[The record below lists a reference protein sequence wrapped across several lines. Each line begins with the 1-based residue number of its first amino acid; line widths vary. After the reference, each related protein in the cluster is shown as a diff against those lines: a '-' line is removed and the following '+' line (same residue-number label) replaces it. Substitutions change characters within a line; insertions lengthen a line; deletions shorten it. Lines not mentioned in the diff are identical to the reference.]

1 MVTPRTAAGPAVLL
15 VVVGLACQEVGAALA
30 VALFPEVGPLG
41 MVMLRLVFS
50 AILLLLIARPRV
62 RGHSRSGWLAVLAF
76 GVVLALM
83 NGLFYL
89 ALARLPLG
97 VTVTIEVLG
106 PLVLSIVASRRA
118 SAWLWALLAL
128 AGVVALAGGG
138 WDRLDPIGVLFA
150 LGAAASWAFYILA
163 SSRVGREFPRLDGL
177 ALAMTVG
184 ALIAL
189 PFGILSAGSALLR
202 PDLLALGAAVA
213 VLSSTIPYALE
224 LIALRRLAA
233 AAFAILMSLAPA
245 TAALAGW
252 LLLGQELSWLE
263 IIGIALVIAASIGA
277 VRSASRVTGRSTGGS
292 RDAAASASV
301 DSARR
306 PDPDRDEPLAEPLA

>member
-1 MVTPRTAAGPAVLL
+1 VVSTRAGAGPAVLL

-30 VALFPEVGPLG
+30 VTLFPQVGPLG

-50 AILLLLIARPRV
+50 AILLLLIARPV
-62 RGHSRSGWLAVLAF
+62 LRGHSRSGWLAVLGF
-76 GVVLALM
+76 GVVLAVM

-106 PLVLSIVASRRA
+106 PLVLSIVASRRR

-163 SSRVGREFPRLDGL
+163 SARVGREFPRLDGL

-189 PFGILSAGSALLR
+189 PFGIVSAGAALLR

-213 VLSSTIPYALE
+213 ILSSTIPYALE
-224 LIALRRLAA
+224 LIALRRLPA

-252 LLLGQELSWLE
+252 LLLGQELLWME
-263 IIGIALVIAASIGA
+263 IVGIALVILASIGA
-277 VRSASRVTGRSTGGS
+277 VRSASR
-292 RDAAASASV
+292 ASA
-301 DSARR
+301 
-306 PDPDRDEPLAEPLA
+306 EPVA

>member
-1 MVTPRTAAGPAVLL
+1 VVTTARAGASPAVLL
-15 VVVGLACQEVGAALA
+15 VVAGLACQEVGAALA
-30 VALFPEVGPLG
+30 VTLFPEVGPLG

-50 AILLLLIARPRV
+50 AIVLLLIARPSL
-62 RGHSRSGWLAVLAF
+62 RGHSRSGWLAVLGF
-76 GVVLALM
+76 GLVLALM

-106 PLVLSIVASRRA
+106 PLVLSIVASRRR

-163 SSRVGREFPRLDGL
+163 SARVGREFPRLDGL

-189 PFGILSAGSALLR
+189 PFGILSSGSALLR

-252 LLLGQELSWLE
+252 LLLGQELVWLE
-263 IIGIALVIAASIGA
+263 IVGIALVIAASIGA
-277 VRSASRVTGRSTGGS
+277 VRSASR
-292 RDAAASASV
+292 AAA
-301 DSARR
+301 
-306 PDPDRDEPLAEPLA
+306 EPVA

>member
-1 MVTPRTAAGPAVLL
+1 

-30 VALFPEVGPLG
+30 VTLFPQVGPLG

-50 AILLLLIARPRV
+50 AILLLLIARPGL
-62 RGHSRSGWLAVLAF
+62 RGHSRVGWLAVLSF

-106 PLVLSIVASRRA
+106 PLVLSIVASRRR

-163 SSRVGREFPRLDGL
+163 SARVGREFPRLDGL
-177 ALAMTVG
+177 ALAMTAG

-189 PFGILSAGSALLR
+189 PFGIVSAGAALLR

-213 VLSSTIPYALE
+213 ILSSTIPYALE
-224 LIALRRLAA
+224 LIALRRLPA

-245 TAALAGW
+245 TAAFAGW
-252 LLLGQELSWLE
+252 LLLGQELLWME
-263 IIGIALVIAASIGA
+263 IVGIALVILASIGA
-277 VRSASRVTGRSTGGS
+277 VRSASR
-292 RDAAASASV
+292 AAA
-301 DSARR
+301 
-306 PDPDRDEPLAEPLA
+306 EPVA